1 MKNLKNLE
9 FIIFNPSAGIP
20 ELGPNLRWHW
30 VGSELVTK
38 GYSVKIL
45 SASNFHKFSK
55 NIFPPYNKVADGISY
70 FFTPNISYVPGT
82 FCHALHW
89 LIYLFFLPI
98 YFIFFLLSSKHQK
111 RVYIFSSPPIF
122 HFLFIPL
129 LKIFDRHSYFAADF
143 RDLWPNVIIEIRG
156 RSSFLIDFVM
166 SCCENIAI
174 RNVDFIISPKEGD
187 FLYFSEKYKNRFNN
201 SKFLYLPNG
210 RLVSNVPINPP
221 ILEASIHPKI
231 NICYVGSF
239 GDYYD
244 IMKVLSLFK
253 EISYH
258 GYSNF
263 FHFSFAGDGKDLS
276 KIKEGVVLY
285 PDISVEFFGRLSK
298 SDADS
303 IIKFSDVCYLPLKN
317 IPSNKY
323 GISCN
328 KIYDYMSFSKPIIG
342 HYNASTYDP
351 VLVSGCGNCVND
363 GLENK
368 LVEFLIKF
376 YYNRKLL
383 SCYGSKGFSYL
394 MENCSPDINSL
405 RLISFISRL

>member
-1 MKNLKNLE
+1 MKNLKDLE

-30 VGSELVTK
+30 ICSELVTN

-45 SASNFHKFSK
+45 STSNFHKFSK
-55 NIFPPYNKVADGISY
+55 SVFPTFNRVVDGISY
-70 FFTPNISYVPGT
+70 FFTPNISYRSGT
-82 FCHALHW
+82 FFPCASLVD
-89 LIYLFFLPI
+89 LFIFFTI
-98 YFIFFLLSSKHQK
+98 YFIFFLLSSKHKK

-122 HFLFIPL
+122 HLLFIPL

-174 RNVDFIISPKEGD
+174 GSVDLIVSPKEGD
-187 FLYFSEKYKNRFNN
+187 FLYFSEKYKNKFDN

-210 RLVSNVPINPP
+210 RMVSNSPINPP
-221 ILEASIHPKI
+221 ISKASIHPKI

-263 FHFSFAGDGKDLS
+263 FHFF
-276 KIKEGVVLY
+276 
-285 PDISVEFFGRLSK
+285 R
-298 SDADS
+298 
-303 IIKFSDVCYLPLKN
+303 
-317 IPSNKY
+317 
-323 GISCN
+323 
-328 KIYDYMSFSKPIIG
+328 
-342 HYNASTYDP
+342 
-351 VLVSGCGNCVND
+351 
-363 GLENK
+363 
-368 LVEFLIKF
+368 
-376 YYNRKLL
+376 R
-383 SCYGSKGFSYL
+383 
-394 MENCSPDINSL
+394 
-405 RLISFISRL
+405 